1 MNSKQNKTKQD
12 SLFKINDYEFNS
24 TDKKVFDLSQTY
36 PQLKQGEIGKLLG
49 INRTRVSTIMNKP
62 AFKNAVDKF
71 SMDALEVIQKSKTAA
86 SIELIDLALKAKSEL
101 VRLQSCKAI
110 LSNEL
115 MPKEDG
121 GLDDTYM
128 EALRKLAVETMQKH
142 I

>member
-1 MNSKQNKTKQD
+1 MNCKQNKTKQNK
-12 SLFKINDYEFNS
+12 SFKFEDYKFNF
-24 TDKKVFDLSQTY
+24 TDKKVFELSQTY
-36 PQLKQGEIGKLLG
+36 PKLKQEEIGKILG
-49 INRTRVSTIMNKP
+49 INRSRVSIIMNKP
-62 AFKNAVDKF
+62 SFKTAVDKF

-121 GLDDTYM
+121 GLEDEYL